1 MPSNAQAASSEPRVK
16 ELNTHLYSFLM
27 LYQALMHAVN
37 LALKPSCILEI
48 AFLFSVKFLQ
58 EVRLA
63 WSHHTAT
70 HLPFPKDP

>member
-1 MPSNAQAASSEPRVK
+1 
-16 ELNTHLYSFLM
+16 M